1 MAIYHCS
8 IKNISRGKG
17 KTAIAAAAY
26 RAGAILT
33 DSETGIK
40 HNYTRK
46 SEVVHSEIILPEH
59 APAEYAN
66 REILWNSVQKVE
78 TQDRARLTREWEV
91 ALPNELG
98 IDQAKALIH
107 DFAKS
112 LVAEGMCVD
121 VSIHWKDGNHHAHI
135 MGTTRAI
142 TADGKWAP
150 KERKAYKLDVNG
162 DKIPVIDP
170 KTGKQKIGARGR
182 KMWQRET
189 VVANNWNKREKVEEW
204 RKRWAD
210 CCNVYLNREQQLD
223 HRSYERQGIT
233 LLPTV
238 HEGYTAR
245 KMESLGNVSDLCQLN
260 RGIREYNEIDK
271 LQIKINKQIK
281 LLQEKIKGKE
291 TESEDYYTL
300 MIQGCYLAKK
310 ILSRYGNQWAEL
322 YAQTEATEKAK
333 DAQRMVNMLAENI
346 KDTEDKYKQEA
357 LRKRGFFAALI
368 GSDGMTDEIK
378 ERLEEATAW
387 LRRRLKEEQNK
398 LDFYTRN
405 TNIDEYNKDWYSA
418 YTSDDIER
426 QMSFV
431 ARIEKSAIGAQ
442 MQSDADYKKLVETY
456 EKYAPIAERKER
468 KERMEELARY
478 NANYRNR
485 SSRDNQYTID

>member
-78 TQDRARLTREWEV
+78 TQDRARLAREWEV

-135 MGTTRAI
+135 MGTTRPI
-142 TADGKWAP
+142 DKDGKWAP
-150 KERKAYKLDVNG
+150 KERKGYKLDAEGN
-162 DKIPVIDP
+162 KIPVIDP

-189 VVANNWNKREKVEEW
+189 VQANDWNRREKVEEW
-204 RKRWAD
+204 RKCWAE
-210 CCNVYLNREQQLD
+210 CCNKYLAREQQID

-233 LLPTV
+233 QLPTV
-238 HEGYTAR
+238 HEGYAAR
-245 KMESLGNVSDLCQLN
+245 LMEQRGTVSDLCQRN
-260 RGIREYNEIDK
+260 RD
-271 LQIKINKQIK
+271 IK
-281 LLQEKIKGKE
+281 LYNHITALHQKSMQELKLLKQAMAKE
-291 TESEDYYTL
+291 PDYREL
-300 MIQGCYLAKK
+300 RMDGCRLAERLLHK
-310 ILSRYGNQWAEL
+310 YGNQWAEKR
-322 YAQTEATEKAK
+322 AKEDFDEKTK
-333 DAQRMVNMLAENI
+333 DISNTISRLEENI
-346 KDTEDKYKQEA
+346 KEIEAKYKQKA
-357 LRKRGFFAALI
+357 LKKRGFFAKML
-368 GSDGMTDEIK
+368 GSNGMTDDIREELDNATRYLRYRLDE
-378 ERLEEATAW
+378 ER
-387 LRRRLKEEQNK
+387 RK
-398 LDFYTRN
+398 LPSEPDT
-405 TNIDEYNKDWYSA
+405 ESYNKNWYNVYKSNDA
-418 YTSDDIER
+418 DR
-426 QMSFV
+426 KMSFAMSLV
-431 ARIEKSAIGAQ
+431 DEIGVQ
-442 MQSDADYKKLVETY
+442 NDQDYLQLKKVYDKFE
-456 EKYAPIAERKER
+456 PINRKIKQKKR
-468 KERMEELARY
+468 RQELAQY
-478 NANYRNR
+478 YANYRTN
-485 SSRDNQYTID
+485 SKSNEYTID